1 MTQQESPRSLFG
13 RRWTAKLSSAVASAA
28 LAFGLAAATP
38 DDAKALTVSL
48 NFVSSLT
55 TDMFG
60 VKTNTANYTPYGFT
74 GMNTAQIQA
83 AILSSLIDDYLG
95 YPTIGADASSPLPVG
110 KELDINFVIGSGAPS
125 NGDSEYYY
133 VAIGNRAEPYGFLG
147 QACLSCVRDETSG
160 TGPNGVSNGAI
171 VGSILV
177 DNIALSLASLASSDD
192 ERINLLE
199 GTIAHE
205 IGHALSLEHPRGAL
219 ANPGDSTFSLMAT
232 GASPTTMPNGERV
245 KNRAFAYS
253 EFNQLITAVGLRDV
267 QSTVPEPSSLA
278 LVGLALAAFA
288 FRAQT
293 ERRQAIRV

>member
-1 MTQQESPRSLFG
+1 MTHQGNPRSLFG
-13 RRWTAKLSSAVASAA
+13 HRWTAKLSSAAASAA

-55 TDMFG
+55 TDIFG
-60 VKTNTANYTPYGFT
+60 VQTNSANYTPYGFT
-74 GMNTAQIQA
+74 TMNTAQIQA

-95 YPTIGADASSPLPVG
+95 YPTIGTNASSPLPVG

-133 VAIGNRAEPYGFLG
+133 VAIGNRAVPYGFLG
-147 QACLSCVRDETSG
+147 QACLSCVRDDASG
-160 TGPNGVSNGAI
+160 TGPNSGVSNGAI

-177 DNIALSLASLASSDD
+177 DNIGSLASLASSDA

-219 ANPGDSTFSLMAT
+219 ANPGDSTFRSVGHWGEPDFYAKRRAGQESRICLFGIQPTDYGGRSARRAIDRA
-232 GASPTTMPNGERV
+232 GA
-245 KNRAFAYS
+245 
-253 EFNQLITAVGLRDV
+253 
-267 QSTVPEPSSLA
+267 
-278 LVGLALAAFA
+278 
-288 FRAQT
+288 
-293 ERRQAIRV
+293 